1 MVVYIF
7 SVQLLYIYEFASV
20 VVMVVMIMVT
30 SVALGYS
37 A

>member
-1 MVVYIF
+1 MF

-20 VVMVVMIMVT
+20 VMMIVVMVVT
-30 SVALGYS
+30 YFALGYS